1 MLMILNIFQMWYS
14 FLCVAK
20 KRREKKEMCFLFLLL
35 GNVIYVFFMGLN
47 FHLNHDSVKM

>member
-20 KRREKKEMCFLFLLL
+20 KKKKKEMCFLFLLL
-35 GNVIYVFFMGLN
+35 GNFIYVFFMGLN
-47 FHLNHDSVKM
+47 FHLNHDSEKM